1 MDIIKNRRS
10 RRNFTSKK
18 VSIDD
23 IKKIVEAGTYA
34 PTGMNKQ
41 DNIIVAISDDSTM
54 DNLLNAIRKHLN
66 NDNYNGFYNCKNM
79 ILLLSPS
86 DNRNRKFDCGC
97 IMQNMMLKACELNVA
112 NVWINQFYDSY
123 NSEPIREFLKSL
135 DIDNKYEITCA
146 LALGYSDEN
155 PKTKPNKFITKLKK
169 KDRLNLTYNQFQSI
183 FYFRS
188 YRSKFYRQLLQLR
201 SMLLSKILSFLAN
214 RTSKLSY
221 SFQFLCNIS

>member
-34 PTGMNKQ
+34 PTGMNIQ

-54 DNLLNAIRKHLN
+54 DNLLNAIRKHLS
-66 NDNYNGFYNCKNM
+66 NDCYNGFYNCKNM

-146 LALGYSDEN
+146 LALGYSDEQ
-155 PKTKPNKFITKLKK
+155 PKNKPNKFITK
-169 KDRLNLTYNQFQSI
+169 FI
-183 FYFRS
+183 
-188 YRSKFYRQLLQLR
+188 
-201 SMLLSKILSFLAN
+201 
-214 RTSKLSY
+214 
-221 SFQFLCNIS
+221 